1 MSKEDVISLALTV
14 IPDFLYDMT
23 DGRVMDLPLESCLNP
38 EPEGGALHSSLAL
51 PGYSVFL

>member
-23 DGRVMDLPLESCLNP
+23 DESLMALPLESCLNL
-38 EPEGGALHSSLAL
+38 EPERGA
-51 PGYSVFL
+51 

>member
-23 DGRVMDLPLESCLNP
+23 DERVMDLPLESCLNLSQRVELSIRP
-38 EPEGGALHSSLAL
+38 
-51 PGYSVFL
+51 